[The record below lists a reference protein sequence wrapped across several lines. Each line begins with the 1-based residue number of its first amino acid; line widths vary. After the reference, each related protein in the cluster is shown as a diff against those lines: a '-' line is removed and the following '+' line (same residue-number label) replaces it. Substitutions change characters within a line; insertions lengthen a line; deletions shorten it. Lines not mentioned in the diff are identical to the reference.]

1 LKIAIATRNPGKAR
15 EIEALVSKVG
25 VELTSLLD
33 LGLSQVEE
41 TGSTFEENAVLKAK
55 ALAKQ
60 TGLWALADDSGL
72 EVDALG
78 GAPGVRSAR
87 FAGDG
92 AGDDENNRKLLD
104 ALAAVPQERR
114 GAQFRCVIALASPAQ
129 MTWITEGVCRGRI
142 AQAPSGQGGFGYDPL
157 FVPEGFDKTFAEMTP
172 EEKAEV
178 SHRGIALRKMAAVI
192 ESLVRARGG
201 CA

>member
-1 LKIAIATRNPGKAR
+1 MKIAIATRNPGKAR